1 MTKKSVN
8 RLIIRTG
15 RTMISG
21 CFPAASDTEAAF
33 RIISRAWFKFSPL
46 FEPILPSWINASV
59 KDLKEFAMVVNSTCG
74 WRQQSGR
81 GG

>member
-1 MTKKSVN
+1 
-8 RLIIRTG
+8 
-15 RTMISG
+15 MISG

-59 KDLKEFAMVVNSTCG
+59 KDLKEFAMVVNSG
-74 WRQQSGR
+74 WRQVVGADDPDRPSLVPYLVTTCEIF
-81 GG
+81 